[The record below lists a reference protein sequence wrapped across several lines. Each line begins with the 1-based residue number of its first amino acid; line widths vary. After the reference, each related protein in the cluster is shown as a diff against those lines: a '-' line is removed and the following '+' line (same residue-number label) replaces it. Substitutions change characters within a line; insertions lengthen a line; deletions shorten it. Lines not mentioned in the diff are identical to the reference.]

1 MDLRPPIRRS
11 WLRLRLGKAY
21 YTGKR
26 YLLWCSPKYRWA
38 KTRKEERLPCVQ
50 FSHATPLMR
59 HLRGEE
65 MVWQENKVTNL
76 RLAVKRLDGL
86 ILYPGETFS
95 YWKCIGKP
103 TARKGYKEGMVLF
116 LGQIGG
122 DIGGGLCQLSNLMI
136 RNDTVR
142 PYQLCLRVGETHLEG
157 TWRSTEP
164 PALQFRVI
172 EKDAR
177 IDQASWGG
185 YIRHNQLWREVYG
198 LSGALLEEQYLC
210 TNDAI
215 MMYSPL
221 LSAAPA
227 DGE

>member
-1 MDLRPPIRRS
+1 
-11 WLRLRLGKAY
+11 
-21 YTGKR
+21 
-26 YLLWCSPKYRWA
+26 
-38 KTRKEERLPCVQ
+38 
-50 FSHATPLMR
+50 
-59 HLRGEE
+59 
-65 MVWQENKVTNL
+65 
-76 RLAVKRLDGL
+76 
-86 ILYPGETFS
+86 
-95 YWKCIGKP
+95 
-103 TARKGYKEGMVLF
+103 
-116 LGQIGG
+116 
-122 DIGGGLCQLSNLMI
+122 MI